1 MYITPDTSIAEIVYQ
16 YPELVEPL
24 HKLGLYCFSW
34 GGRPAWGTLALQAS
48 LYGIENINGLINE
61 LNSIIEN
68 NRGKKT
74 EKEKRLSRY
83 TMWEIRSGRSFNQFN

>member
-1 MYITPDTSIAEIVYQ
+1 MYINADTSIAEIVYQ

-48 LYGIENINGLINE
+48 LYGIENIDDLINE
-61 LNSIIEN
+61 LNGIIEK

-74 EKEKRLSRY
+74 EKEERINL
-83 TMWEIRSGRSFNQFN
+83 N